1 MHPALPVIAQIARTD
16 VERLSP
22 TVTLN
27 QLGLNTSLGL
37 SVLRSGL
44 NRKFGCSLAALSWQL
59 TIAELLVAIDGNTT
73 PEAPKF
79 KTGNLAKGRE
89 VMSGPFGGRR
99 RVVPTQAL
107 PFHGIDIEDLA
118 GMPQWPPTEDG
129 QSFYAEHFT
138 AAELARAAEQPN
150 PRATLCGTWCA
161 KEAVKKCAPELKS
174 LDWRKIEIV
183 AASDGHPEVRF
194 TAPDAGTAWEFSL
207 SISHS
212 AVSAAASVL
221 ALRREGG

>member
-1 MHPALPVIAQIARTD
+1 MKERAYQMLTETIGAYDQRAPHGIARD
-16 VERLSP
+16 L
-22 TVTLN
+22 
-27 QLGLNTSLGL
+27 
-37 SVLRSGL
+37 LR
-44 NRKFGCSLAALSWQL
+44 AH
-59 TIAELLVAIDGNTT
+59 LV
-73 PEAPKF
+73 
-79 KTGNLAKGRE
+79 R
-89 VMSGPFGGRR
+89 
-99 RVVPTQAL
+99 
-107 PFHGIDIEDLA
+107 
-118 GMPQWPPTEDG
+118 PQ
-129 QSFYAEHFT
+129 
-138 AAELARAAEQPN
+138 LARAAEQPN